1 VSRTMNRPTVQ
12 IGPRTLEEM
21 NAFQQ
26 ELDTIRDEVRQ
37 TIGERDARH
46 IRRILWTVRSLEAAG
61 RGLLMF
67 GWFPPTFILGAVI
80 LGLSKILE
88 NMELGHNV
96 MHGQFN
102 WMNDPRFQGDTYE
115 WDGTGPASGWRY
127 THNFVHHTWT
137 NVIGLDRD
145 FGYGML
151 RLSSELRWRWFY
163 HPIQFFYMLLM
174 MALFE
179 WFVSVHEI
187 QTDKLFAGKRTLDD
201 VRPQWEGIKRKA
213 FSSLRKEYL
222 LLPMLGFL
230 VSLPFTQSLHG
241 SVDVALAVMA
251 GNFIGAVI
259 RNFWASAIIFCGH
272 FTDGIYIFHR
282 DSVKNETKG
291 QWYLRQI
298 LGSSNISGGSL
309 MHTMSGN
316 LSHQIEHHLFPD
328 LPANRYVEIAP
339 KVRAVCAKYGIP
351 YNTASFGWQLM
362 TMFKRVLRYSLPG
375 GSQKAEH
382 LEVEVA
388 PLNVSASAAV
398 PAHA

>member
-1 VSRTMNRPTVQ
+1 MNRHTVQ
-12 IGPRTLEEM
+12 VGPKTLEEM

-26 ELDTIRDEVRQ
+26 ELDAIRDEVRQ
-37 TIGERDARH
+37 SIGDRDARY
-46 IRRILWTVRSLEAAG
+46 IRKILWLVRTTEVMG
-61 RGLLMF
+61 RSLLMF
-67 GWFPPTFILGAVI
+67 GWFPPTFLLGAFL
-80 LGLSKILE
+80 LGISKIVE

-127 THNFVHHTWT
+127 THNFVHHTYT

-187 QTDKLFAGKRTLDD
+187 QTDKLFAGKKTLDD
-201 VRPQWEGIKRKA
+201 VRPQWERIKRKA
-213 FSSLRKEYL
+213 YYATMKEYVFMPL
-222 LLPMLGFL
+222 IGAL
-230 VSLPFTQSLHG
+230 VGLPFGMSLEI
-241 SVDVALAVMA
+241 ALAVAA
-251 GNFIGAVI
+251 GNFIGSVI
-259 RNFWASAIIFCGH
+259 RNVWAAAIIFCGH
-272 FTDGIYIFHR
+272 FTDGIFIFHR
-282 DSVKNETKG
+282 DSIKGESRG

-298 LGSSNISGGSL
+298 LGSSNISGGPVL
-309 MHTMSGN
+309 HMMSGN

-328 LPANRYVEIAP
+328 VPANRYVDIAP
-339 KVRAVCAKYGIP
+339 RVRAICAKYNVP
-351 YNTASFGWQLM
+351 YNTGSFGWQLM

-375 GSQKAEH
+375 GPQQAAH
-382 LEVEVA
+382 FEVETIMPDRA
-388 PLNVSASAAV
+388 
-398 PAHA
+398 